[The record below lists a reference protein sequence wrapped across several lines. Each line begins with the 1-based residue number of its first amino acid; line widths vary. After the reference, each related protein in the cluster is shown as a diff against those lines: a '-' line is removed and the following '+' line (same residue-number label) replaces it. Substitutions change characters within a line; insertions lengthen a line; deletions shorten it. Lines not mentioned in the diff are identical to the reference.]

1 MSVFTRDFL
10 LKIPKA
16 DLHLHLDGSLR
27 INTLIE
33 LAKKDN
39 IKLPAYTE
47 KELRAKV
54 FKQKYKNLPDYLRGF
69 TYTTAVMQKK
79 ENIERIA
86 YELAWDNIK
95 EGVRYIE
102 VRFAPQQHCSPRMT
116 PADSVRAA
124 FRGLKKA
131 QEEHNK
137 SDSVKNGRDIEFNFG
152 LILCAMR
159 SFNKNTSL
167 YYNHLIDTLQYAK
180 EEEIASIA
188 SLELARIA
196 VALKE
201 EKLPI
206 VGFDLAGKEDG
217 HPAEDHWQAYQY
229 VHEAFIRKT
238 LHAGEAFGAESIFQ
252 AITECHANR
261 IGHGTFLFDT
271 DLIKDRKVKNKKQ
284 YIEELANYLASE
296 RVGIE
301 VCLTSNLQTLPSI
314 KSVKD
319 HPIKKMI
326 AMGLSLSIC
335 TDNRLISNT
344 TLTDEYLLLT
354 NNLNLTRRQLRNIV
368 IAGFKGSFFTPYS
381 SKHAFIKKVI
391 EKYNKIETEFFDK

>member
-1 MSVFTRDFL
+1 MTSFSRDFL
-10 LKIPKA
+10 LKIPKS

-27 INTLIE
+27 IKTLIE

-47 KELRAKV
+47 EELRNKV
-54 FKQKYKNLPDYLRGF
+54 FKKQYKDLPEYLKGF
-69 TYTTAVMQKK
+69 AYTTAVMQKK

-102 VRFAPQQHCSPRMT
+102 VRFAPQQHASKTMT

-124 FRGLKKA
+124 FKGLQKA
-131 QEEHNK
+131 REEHNK
-137 SDSVKNGRDIEFNFG
+137 SEAVKNGKDIEFNFG

-201 EKLPI
+201 EGLPI

-238 LHAGEAFGAESIFQ
+238 LHAGEAFGPESIFQ

-261 IGHGTFLFDT
+261 IGHGTFLFDV
-271 DLIKDRKVKNKKQ
+271 DLIKGRKVKNRKK
-284 YIEELANYLASE
+284 YVEELANYLASE

-301 VCLTSNLQTLPSI
+301 VCLTSNFQTLPQI
-314 KSVKD
+314 KTIKD

-326 AMGLSLSIC
+326 DMGLSLSIC

-344 TLTDEYLLLT
+344 TLTDEFLLLT
-354 NNLNLTRRQLRNIV
+354 SNINLTRKQLRNIV
-368 IAGFKGSFFTPYS
+368 IAGFKGSFFNPYS
-381 SKHAFIKKVI
+381 SKHAFVKKVI
-391 EKYNKIETEFFDK
+391 EKYNQIEAEYLK

>member
-1 MSVFTRDFL
+1 MTAFSKDFL
-10 LKIPKA
+10 FQIPKA

-27 INTLIE
+27 IKTLIE

-47 KELRAKV
+47 EELRKKV
-54 FKQKYKNLPDYLRGF
+54 FKSKYNNLPEYLKGF
-69 TYTTAVMQKK
+69 DYTTAVMQNPQ
-79 ENIERIA
+79 NIERIA
-86 YELAWDNIK
+86 YELAWDNIN

-102 VRFAPQQHCSPRMT
+102 VRFAPQQHCSKTMT
-116 PADSVRAA
+116 PTDSVRAA
-124 FRGLKKA
+124 YKGLKKA
-131 QEEHNK
+131 QEEYNK
-137 SDSVKNGRDIEFNFG
+137 SANVKSAQDVEFNFG

-159 SFNKNTSL
+159 SFNRNTSL
-167 YYNHLIDTLQYAK
+167 YYNHLIDTLQHAK

-196 VALKE
+196 VSLKE

-217 HPAEDHWQAYQY
+217 HPAVDHWKAYQY

-238 LHAGEAFGAESIFQ
+238 LHAGEAYGPESIFQ

-271 DLIKDRKVKNKKQ
+271 DLIKDKKVKNKKQ
-284 YIEELANYLASE
+284 YVEELANYLAGE
-296 RVGIE
+296 RVGVE
-301 VCLTSNLQTLPSI
+301 VCLTSNLQTLPMI
-314 KSVKD
+314 KSVKE

-326 AMGLSLSIC
+326 DMGLSLSIC

-344 TLTDEYLLLT
+344 TLTDEYVLLT
-354 NNLNLTRRQLRNIV
+354 TNLNLTRKQLRNIV
-368 IAGFKGSFFTPYS
+368 VAGFKGSFFTPYA

-391 EKYNKIETEFFDK
+391 DKYNRIEEKYF

>member
-1 MSVFTRDFL
+1 MTTFSKDFL
-10 LKIPKA
+10 LKIPKS

-27 INTLIE
+27 IKTLIE

-39 IKLPAYTE
+39 VKLPYYTE
-47 KELRAKV
+47 EELRKNV
-54 FKQKYKNLPDYLRGF
+54 FKKRYKNLSEYLKGF
-69 TYTTAVMQKK
+69 VYTTAVMQKK

-86 YELAWDNIK
+86 YELAQDNIK

-102 VRFAPQQHCSPRMT
+102 VRFAPQQHASQKMT

-124 FRGLKKA
+124 YKGLKKA

-137 SDSVKNGRDIEFNFG
+137 SEAVKNGSDVEFNFG

-159 SFNKNTSL
+159 SFNKHTSI
-167 YYNHLIDTLQYAK
+167 YYSHLIDTLQYAK
-180 EEEIASIA
+180 EDEIAAIA
-188 SLELARIA
+188 SFELARIA

-217 HPAEDHWQAYQY
+217 HPAEDHWRAYQY

-238 LHAGEAFGAESIFQ
+238 LHAGEAFGPESIFQ

-261 IGHGTFLFDT
+261 IGHGTFLFDI
-271 DLIKDRKVKNKKQ
+271 DLIKNKKVRNRKR

-296 RVGIE
+296 RIGIE
-301 VCLTSNLQTLPSI
+301 VCLTSNLQTLPQI
-314 KSVKD
+314 KSVQD

-326 AMGLSLSIC
+326 DMGLSVSIC

-344 TLTDEYLLLT
+344 TLTDEYVLLT

-368 IAGFKGSFFTPYS
+368 IAGFKGSFFSPYS
-381 SKHAFIKKVI
+381 SKRAFIKKVI
-391 EKYNKIETEFFDK
+391 NKYNQVEAEYFK

>member
-1 MSVFTRDFL
+1 MTTFSKDFL

-27 INTLIE
+27 IKTLIE

-39 IKLPAYTE
+39 IKLPAYSE
-47 KELRAKV
+47 EGLRREV
-54 FKQKYKNLPDYLRGF
+54 FKKNYRNLPEYLKGF
-69 TYTTAVMQKK
+69 AYTTAVMQKK

-86 YELAWDNIK
+86 YELALDNIK

-102 VRFAPQQHCSPRMT
+102 VRFAPQKKKKKNMT

-124 FRGLKKA
+124 FKGLKKA

-137 SDSVKNGRDIEFNFG
+137 SEAVKNGSDVEFNFG

-167 YYNHLIDTLQYAK
+167 YYNHLIDSLHYAK

-201 EKLPI
+201 EGLPI

-238 LHAGEAFGAESIFQ
+238 LI
-252 AITECHANR
+252 I
-261 IGHGTFLFDT
+261 
-271 DLIKDRKVKNKKQ
+271 
-284 YIEELANYLASE
+284 
-296 RVGIE
+296 
-301 VCLTSNLQTLPSI
+301 
-314 KSVKD
+314 
-319 HPIKKMI
+319 
-326 AMGLSLSIC
+326 
-335 TDNRLISNT
+335 
-344 TLTDEYLLLT
+344 
-354 NNLNLTRRQLRNIV
+354 
-368 IAGFKGSFFTPYS
+368 
-381 SKHAFIKKVI
+381 
-391 EKYNKIETEFFDK
+391 

>member
-1 MSVFTRDFL
+1 MTTFSKDFL

-27 INTLIE
+27 IKTLIE
-33 LAKKDN
+33 LAKRDN
-39 IKLPAYTE
+39 IKLPAYSE
-47 KELRAKV
+47 EGLRREV
-54 FKQKYKNLPDYLRGF
+54 FKKNYRNLPEYLKGF
-69 TYTTAVMQKK
+69 AYTTAVMQKK

-86 YELAWDNIK
+86 YELAQDNIK

-102 VRFAPQQHCSPRMT
+102 VRFAPQQHVSKNMT

-124 FRGLKKA
+124 FKGLKKA

-137 SDSVKNGRDIEFNFG
+137 SEAVKNGSDVEFNFG

-167 YYNHLIDTLQYAK
+167 YYNHLIDSLHYAK

-201 EKLPI
+201 EGLPI

-238 LHAGEAFGAESIFQ
+238 LHAGEAFGPESIFQ

-271 DLIKDRKVKNKKQ
+271 DLIKDRKVKNKKR

-301 VCLTSNLQTLPSI
+301 VCLTSNLQTLPKI
-314 KSVKD
+314 KSVQD

-335 TDNRLISNT
+335 TDNRLVSNT

-354 NNLNLTRRQLRNIV
+354 NNINLTRKQLRNIV

-381 SKHAFIKKVI
+381 SKHAFVKKVI
-391 EKYNKIETEFFDK
+391 ERYNQVEAEYFR